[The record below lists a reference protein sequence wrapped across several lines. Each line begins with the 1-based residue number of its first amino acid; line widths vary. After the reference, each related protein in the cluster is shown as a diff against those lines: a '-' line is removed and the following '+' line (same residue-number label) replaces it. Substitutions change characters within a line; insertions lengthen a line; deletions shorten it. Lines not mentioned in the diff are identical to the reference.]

1 MNRPIEN
8 VNLDELY
15 KRTRE
20 IQDNRIKIYQN
31 ILKRAHKKIKY
42 TSRQKH
48 NDHFCFYIVPE
59 FLVGVPTYDIATFI
73 SFLVEQL
80 TTNGF
85 IVKYTHPNLLFIS
98 WKHYIPS
105 YERIEIKKKF
115 GVKIDGFGNVLK
127 EKKQENA
134 EHQLLRGLTSTNTN
148 TKKAVPKKNYKPI
161 DTYKP
166 TGSLIYGNDLIK
178 KISTKGT

>member
-1 MNRPIEN
+1 MNRPIDN
-8 VNLDELY
+8 VNLDDLY
-15 KRTRE
+15 RRTRE
-20 IQDNRIKIYQN
+20 IKQNRIKIYQM
-31 ILKRAHKKIKY
+31 ILQRTHRKIKY
-42 TSRQKH
+42 TSRQKF

-59 FLVGVPTYDIATFI
+59 FLVGVPTYDIATCI
-73 SFLVEQL
+73 SYLVEQL

-127 EKKQENA
+127 EKKQEDA
-134 EHQLLRGLTSTNTN
+134 EKQLLKGNFKTPANKVAV
-148 TKKAVPKKNYKPI
+148 KKDYKPI
-161 DTYKP
+161 NTYKP
-166 TGSLIYGNDLIK
+166 TGNLIYGNELIK
-178 KISTKGT
+178 RISTKGT

>member
-1 MNRPIEN
+1 MDNI
-8 VNLDELY
+8 NLDDLY
-15 KRTRE
+15 RRTRE
-20 IQDNRIKIYQN
+20 IKQNRIKIYQM
-31 ILKRAHKKIKY
+31 ILQRTHRKIKY
-42 TSRQKH
+42 TSRQKF

-59 FLVGVPTYDIATFI
+59 FLVGVPTYDIATCI
-73 SFLVEQL
+73 SYLVEQL
-80 TTNGF
+80 TANGF

-127 EKKQENA
+127 EKKQEDA
-134 EHQLLRGLTSTNTN
+134 EKLLLKGNLKAASNKVAV
-148 TKKAVPKKNYKPI
+148 KKDYKPI

-166 TGSLIYGNDLIK
+166 TGNLIYGNELIK